1 MISDNYSNLSWLYD
15 KIHSGKDYASEAGY
29 IVNCADRHGDYSK
42 VGRILDF
49 GCGTCSH
56 IEHLASNKL
65 CVGVDTSE
73 SMLEIARAKQIKNL
87 KLYNCDISNLVG
99 VEKFDM
105 CISMF
110 HVINHV
116 HTLRELE
123 TIFSSIGGLLRPGSL
138 FMFDCFNAVAAF
150 RDPPRDR
157 AATIKIDN
165 EDFSY
170 LSRCDLDL
178 MNSYFTMSNALSSE
192 ESKYEHNLR
201 QTLWTP
207 KVIHE
212 LLYSSGFKLINIYK
226 NFTFEEAGHEDYKI
240 FFVARKVA

>member
-1 MISDNYSNLSWLYD
+1 MLQRQSTL
-15 KIHSGKDYASEAGY
+15 
-29 IVNCADRHGDYSK
+29 
-42 VGRILDF
+42 
-49 GCGTCSH
+49 GTCNH
-56 IEHLASNKL
+56 IEHLANSKL

-87 KLYNCDISNLVG
+87 KLHNCDISSLVG
-99 VEKFDM
+99 VGKFDM

-110 HVINHV
+110 HIINHV
-116 HTLRELE
+116 HTLLGLE
-123 TIFSSIGGLLRPGSL
+123 TIFSSINGLLRPGSL
-138 FMFDCFNAVAAF
+138 FMFDCLNAVAAL

-170 LSRCDLDL
+170 LSKCDIDL
-178 MNSYFTMSNALSSE
+178 MNSCFTMNNTFSSE
-192 ESKYEHNLR
+192 KSKYEHNLK

-207 KVIHE
+207 KIIHE
-212 LLYSSGFKLINIYK
+212 LLHNSGFKLISIYK

-240 FFVARKVA
+240 FFVARKVV